1 MEFNISNLVMISGFI
16 LSLFAC
22 VSNDAIQTLGTFL
35 NTTKHRP
42 VWQIWLFV
50 CAVMIT
56 TFVIGWFVNDG
67 DMAFGRLD
75 KVPMP
80 ERYYWWHIF

>member
-1 MEFNISNLVMISGFI
+1 MICGFL

-50 CAVMIT
+50 SAVMIA
-56 TFVIGWFVNDG
+56 TFVIGWILNDG

-80 ERYYWWHIF
+80 EKYYWWHILPL